1 MSKEIQIRTDTAG
14 TLLRIVA
21 ALNTRLE
28 AGDDI
33 AVMESMKMEIP
44 LQAPA
49 AGSVIEF
56 LFEEGAVLEEDAVVA
71 RFIVS

>member
-1 MSKEIQIRTDTAG
+1 MSHEIEIRTDTAG

-21 ALNTRLE
+21 APNTPLE

-33 AVMESMKMEIP
+33 AIMESMKMEIP

-49 AGSVIEF
+49 AGSVVEF
-56 LFEEGAVLEEDAVVA
+56 LFEEGAALDEDAVVA
-71 RFIVS
+71 RFVAS

>member
-1 MSKEIQIRTDTAG
+1 MSNEIEIRTDTAG
-14 TLLRIVA
+14 TLLKIVVA
-21 ALNTRLE
+21 PNTRLA

-33 AVMESMKMEIP
+33 AIMESMKMEIP

-56 LFEEGAVLEEDAVVA
+56 LFEEGATLEEDDVIA
-71 RFIVS
+71 RFVAS